1 MATESDFP
9 GDQNQFIDELRQLQ
23 TETHPRMTSVQ
34 QTAFQADHSMESWLI
49 DQSNPLVAEYD
60 KHLEEI
66 SEQLRCFQVQ
76 TADLRL
82 KLEEVTKENERLH
95 EELKETV
102 EKQLEALPSGLTSGD
117 VSFVDES
124 LLRNLQE
131 QLQLANKEKEHA
143 VELWQ
148 TASQELERFKQIYQ
162 KHMTEAQIHV
172 VERQKQ
178 KDQLTNFQKL
188 MKQLHLANE
197 KTESTNQ
204 IFLKT
209 VMEQNVELEQLHK
222 QQRQFKLD
230 LRTAAAKVDEM
241 TRLTEDLQAQI
252 GRKEEDLIR
261 SQEREEASD
270 KLLQQLQS
278 SIKQLETRLSVAA
291 QESKQLRTERTNLED
306 QIKELVT
313 KCAEI
318 EGQKL
323 NAIAKVRDS
332 VQFLEEAN
340 LQKSKAMLNEK
351 QKDEKIENMKEAFSQ
366 LLQEAASRTKKEVEN
381 ERKRNNI
388 QISRLKEELAALTIE
403 FGEKQSQIERAVRER
418 QAVEEEL
425 EKMYQEGRGNEG
437 DRRKLEELHQRCL
450 IAERAKDDLQL
461 SLQTAQNKIR
471 QLERNHEEEISH
483 CQEMVHK
490 LQSTLDSERQNCGSL
505 CEEQLKL
512 QQENEQLQKEMEA
525 LRKLAMEAQQTAK
538 LKISTMENEHL
549 IKEHGFEVQLK
560 EMEDVNRNSTAEL
573 RRLLIA
579 QQKATNRWKEETKK
593 LTENTEARINNLKSE
608 LSRQKIHTQEL
619 LCQLERANEKV
630 IENEKL
636 MMEHQEKVHRLQ
648 KRLSQAEERAAT
660 ASQQLSAITTQRKKA
675 AASIDLE
682 SI

>member
-1 MATESDFP
+1 MQ
-9 GDQNQFIDELRQLQ
+9 GDHF
-23 TETHPRMTSVQ
+23 V
-34 QTAFQADHSMESWLI
+34 ESWLV
-49 DQSNPLVAEYD
+49 DKSNPLVAEYD

-117 VSFVDES
+117 VSFMDES
-124 LLRNLQE
+124 LRNLQE
-131 QLQLANKEKEHA
+131 QLQLANKEKEQA
-143 VELWQ
+143 LELWQ
-148 TASQELERFKQIYQ
+148 TVSHELERFKQIY
-162 KHMTEAQIHV
+162 HERMTEAQIHI

-178 KDQLTNFQKL
+178 NDQLSNFQKL

-209 VMEQNVELEQLHK
+209 VMEQNVELEQLRK
-222 QQRQFKLD
+222 QQRQFKSD
-230 LRTAAAKVDEM
+230 LRTATAKVDEM

-252 GRKEEDLIR
+252 GRKEEDLLHA
-261 SQEREEASD
+261 QEREETAD
-270 KLLQQLQS
+270 KLLKQLQS
-278 SIKQLETRLSVAA
+278 GTKQLEARLSVAA
-291 QESKQLRTERTNLED
+291 QESKQLRAERKNLED
-306 QIKELVT
+306 QIKELLT

-318 EGQKL
+318 EAEKM
-323 NAIAKVRDS
+323 NAVAKVRDS

-366 LLQEAASRTKKEVEN
+366 LLQEVATRTKKEVEN

-388 QISRLKEELAALTIE
+388 QISRLTEELTALAVE
-403 FGEKQSQIERAVRER
+403 CGEKQSQIERAVRER
-418 QAVEEEL
+418 KAVEEEL
-425 EKMYQEGRGNEG
+425 EKMYQDGRGNES
-437 DRRKLEELHQRCL
+437 DHKKLEELHQRCL

-483 CQEMVHK
+483 SQEKIDK
-490 LQSTLDSERQNCGSL
+490 LQSILDSERQNCGSL

-512 QQENEQLQKEMEA
+512 QQENEKLLKEMED
-525 LRKLAMEAQQTAK
+525 LRKLVVEAQQTAK

-593 LTENTEARINNLKSE
+593 LTESTEARINSLKSE

-630 IENEKL
+630 IEDEKL
-636 MMEHQEKVHRLQ
+636 MMEHQEKVNRLQ
-648 KRLSQAEERAAT
+648 RRLSQAEERAA
-660 ASQQLSAITTQRKKA
+660 AVSQQLSAITTQRKKA
-675 AASIDLE
+675 VSSIDLE
-682 SI
+682 TI